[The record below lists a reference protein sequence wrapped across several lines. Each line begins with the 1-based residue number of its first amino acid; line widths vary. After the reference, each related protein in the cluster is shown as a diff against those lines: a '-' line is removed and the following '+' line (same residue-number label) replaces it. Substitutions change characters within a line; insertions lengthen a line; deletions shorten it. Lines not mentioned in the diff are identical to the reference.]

1 MSYASSTPAM
11 APSGNSIG
19 LAASIRAFKRCALRA
34 APLPPITSC
43 VGLDCSEKPG
53 RMEG

>member
-34 APLPPITSC
+34 ARCAASADYFMRWA
-43 VGLDCSEKPG
+43 GL
-53 RMEG
+53 